1 MRILIAF
8 LLICVS
14 WVPAAA
20 QALQPGDTI
29 AVSVYQDSKL
39 DRQIV
44 IGPGGYISFPLA
56 GQIRAEG
63 MTPQSLEKALR
74 SKLRDKYAGNL
85 DITVSLIAAAKVDDE
100 LKPRFFVTGEVN
112 KPGPYPLRVGTSLVQ
127 AIAMSGGLGQFAAR
141 KRIQVRRKVNGVEST
156 LVFNYAA
163 FEAGKEVA
171 GNIDLQAGDVIIVPE
186 KGFWE

>member
-1 MRILIAF
+1 MRILFAF
-8 LLICVS
+8 LLICGS
-14 WVPAAA
+14 WVPVAA

-44 IGPGGYISFPLA
+44 IGPSGHISFPLA
-56 GQIRAEG
+56 GQIHAEG

-74 SKLRDKYAGNL
+74 SKLRDKYAGSL
-85 DITVSLIAAAKVDDE
+85 DISVSLVATAKVDDE
-100 LKPRFFVTGEVN
+100 LKPKFFITGEVN
-112 KPGPYPLRVGTSLVQ
+112 KPGPYPLRAGTNLVQ

-156 LVFNYAA
+156 LLFNYAA
-163 FEAGKEVA
+163 FEAGREVA
-171 GNIDLQAGDVIIVPE
+171 GNIDLQAGDVIIIPE
-186 KGFWE
+186 RGFWE

>member
-1 MRILIAF
+1 MRILFAF
-8 LLICVS
+8 LLICGS
-14 WVPAAA
+14 WMPAAA

-44 IGPGGYISFPLA
+44 VGPSGHISFPLA

-63 MTPQSLEKALR
+63 MTPQSLEKTLR
-74 SKLRDKYAGNL
+74 SKLRDKYAGSL
-85 DITVSLIAAAKVDDE
+85 DITVSLVATAKLDE
-100 LKPRFFVTGEVN
+100 EQKPKFFITGEVN
-112 KPGPYPLRVGTSLVQ
+112 KPGPYPLRVGTNVVQ

-141 KRIQVRRKVNGVEST
+141 KRIQVRRKVNGVEAT
-156 LVFNYAA
+156 LLFDYAA

-171 GNIDLQAGDVIIVPE
+171 GNIDLQAGDVIIIPE
-186 KGFWE
+186 KVFWE